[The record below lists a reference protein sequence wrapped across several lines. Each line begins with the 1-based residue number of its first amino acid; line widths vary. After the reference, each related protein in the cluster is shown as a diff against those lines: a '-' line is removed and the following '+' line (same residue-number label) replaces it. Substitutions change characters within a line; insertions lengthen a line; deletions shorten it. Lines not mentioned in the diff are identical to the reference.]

1 MAKNHFRVISIF
13 KIVIW
18 VYKKNFE
25 FFGKKIKIL
34 RKRYLSI
41 FYIYFNLNEDESI
54 EKLDPIKYIVEEF

>member
-1 MAKNHFRVISIF
+1 MAKNYSRVISIF

-34 RKRYLSI
+34 HKRYLSI
-41 FYIYFNLNEDESI
+41 FYIYFNLNEEESI

>member
-1 MAKNHFRVISIF
+1 MAKNYSRVISIF

-18 VYKKNFE
+18 VYKKNFK

-34 RKRYLSI
+34 HKRYLSI
-41 FYIYFNLNEDESI
+41 FYIYFNLNEEESI